1 MRPGSFMNLLNKVL
15 KERGWSRYKL
25 AKELAISQT
34 SLNYYISN
42 PGSIKLPLICRL
54 RSLAVM
60 DWAKFG
66 RALDEQLAEL
76 TRKADD

>member
-25 AKELAISQT
+25 AKELGISQT

-54 RSLAVM
+54 RALACL
-60 DWAKFG
+60 DWPKFG
-66 RALDEQLAEL
+66 KALDEQLAEL
-76 TRKADD
+76 NRKSED